1 MAGPILLRE
10 DAANPSGFPARRIT
24 KDCENSK
31 PVFRSFIASF
41 DVASYNRTT
50 PDGLNPLEVVLFFVP
65 CRGCRQKEAEMV
77 KPNAGDD
84 EAPREGMRS
93 GCDWMHPGPIVRQSD
108 GWLRSPTTSLTGSRK
123 NAHI

>member
-24 KDCENSK
+24 KDGENSN

-50 PDGLNPLEVVLFFVP
+50 PDGLNPLEVVLFFLCLAV
-65 CRGCRQKEAEMV
+65 A
-77 KPNAGDD
+77 A
-84 EAPREGMRS
+84 
-93 GCDWMHPGPIVRQSD
+93 VRKRLK
-108 GWLRSPTTSLTGSRK
+108 W
-123 NAHI
+123 